1 MSWGSRMGCWLA
13 GIALLPILAYGQ
25 IYPSTGTA
33 WVLPGSWSDTAQPD
47 NHGIVLTAEQ
57 VKAWE
62 SQHADVVFGSMQDP
76 EINHRMNAMG
86 YMYAHKFD
94 CRPGRQEA
102 WLSQKALNSGMD
114 VEDGYLHFAEDTQL
128 EMAKP
133 NKGLDYLLKGHPY
146 HLLLIRNGQ
155 FSTARL
161 PLKLEPDDKLVMFS
175 SYPFERLSV
184 KAGGLP
190 TLARHVTNDEGNIG
204 RWQPLEVEWH
214 IQSGDDWAIKYEG
227 QLQLEQ
233 PWHSAQPWYQKRQL
247 NTGEPGL
254 AAGLRVW
261 MLELAWQK
269 STEVEELVISPW
281 LEVRQKRMFIPGWDP
296 ANDLDGDGYINH
308 REFLSRTNR
317 QASARFRHQSR
328 LIPAGYMWPGTCWY
342 RVNFL
347 DSAFN
352 KLHAQWYLEDWKQ
365 QGLSGAYND
374 DMAKLLG
381 ENQFAVV
388 SGGEVREL
396 AMIAGSKQVEYEYA
410 KQLAGFL
417 KQVKSLTGTQWLA
430 ANISELNLWH
440 YAPWPPELR
449 EVIDVWLR
457 EHYLTPAIGLKRL
470 QRYWD
475 NFALASQQD
484 KSLIMA
490 STKGGRSQYSPLDPA
505 AWLQDIETGLAL
517 YYLFNV
523 PGQTFYH
530 SWNQSYRYGSGNS
543 KQGNWYQAGIAKNI
557 AYQPTAMLEVD
568 IGIPEPAPEG
578 AELVVFDDKGK
589 EADSA
594 ATNIGGIPLQPSGW
608 YWIQRSGWFG
618 NSPDQGVIARR
629 YSKGLVVYRGT
640 RERNQFDF
648 FAVEPLDVSLGGT
661 YQQVNPDGSLGA
673 VVSQVSLSGYQG
685 VILKRAIEKK

>member
-1 MSWGSRMGCWLA
+1 MSVLNRVYWLV
-13 GIALLPILAYGQ
+13 GLMLLSPVCLAQ
-25 IYPSTGTA
+25 VYPSTGTA
-33 WVLPGSWSDTAQPD
+33 WVLPGSWQETVIDGKPHTAD
-47 NHGIVLTAEQ
+47 Q

-76 EINHRMNAMG
+76 EINRRMNAMG

-94 CRPGRQEA
+94 CRPSKQEA
-102 WLSQKALNSGMD
+102 WLSQQALNSGMD
-114 VEDGYLHFAEDTQL
+114 VEEGYLHFAEDTQL
-128 EMAKP
+128 AMDRP
-133 NKGLDYLLKGHPY
+133 NNGLDYLLEGRPY

-161 PLKLEPDDKLVMFS
+161 PIKVEPDDKLVMFA

-184 KAGGLP
+184 KAGGVP
-190 TLARHVTNDEGNIG
+190 DIARHVTNDEGSVEK
-204 RWQPLEVEWH
+204 WLSLEVEWL
-214 IQSGDDWAIKYEG
+214 IQSRDDLAIRYEG
-227 QLQLEQ
+227 QLQLERA
-233 PWHSAQPWYQKRQL
+233 WHSAQAWYQGRHL

-261 MLELAWQK
+261 MLELAWRK
-269 STEVEELVISPW
+269 PTEVESLAITPW

-296 ANDLDGDGYINH
+296 ANDLDGDGYINQ
-308 REFLSRTNR
+308 REFSSRANR
-317 QASARFRHQSR
+317 KASARFRHQAR

-347 DSAFN
+347 NRAFN
-352 KLHAQWYLEDWKQ
+352 KLHVQWYQEDWLQ

-381 ENQFAVV
+381 ENQFKVI

-396 AMIAGSKQVEYEYA
+396 AMMAGSKQVEYEYA
-410 KQLAGFL
+410 KQLADFL
-417 KQVKSLTGTQWLA
+417 KQVKTLTGTQWLA

-449 EVIDVWLR
+449 DVIDVWLR
-457 EHYLTPAIGLKRL
+457 EHYLTPAIGLDRL

-475 NFALASQQD
+475 SFALAGQQD

-490 STKGGRSQYSPLDPA
+490 STKGGRSQYSPSEPA
-505 AWLQDIETGLAL
+505 AWQQDIETGLTL

-530 SWNQSYRYGSGNS
+530 SWNQSYRYGSGNTTPD
-543 KQGNWYQAGIAKNI
+543 NWYQAGIGKNI
-557 AYQPTAMLEVD
+557 AYQPTAMLKVD
-568 IGIPEPAPEG
+568 IGIPEAAPEG

-608 YWIQRSGWFG
+608 YWLQRSGWFG
-618 NSPDQGVIARR
+618 ELPEQGVIARR
-629 YSKGLVVYRGT
+629 YSKGLVLYRGA
-640 RERNQFDF
+640 RERNNAAF
-648 FAVEPLDVSLGGT
+648 FSTEPREVSLDGY
-661 YQQVNPDGSLGA
+661 YQQVNADGSLGPA
-673 VVSQVSLSGYQG
+673 VSQVSLSGYQG
-685 VILKRAIEKK
+685 MILKRAIEKK